1 MSRKTTTTGQA
12 RFAGANWDS
21 DNMTVRLRSNGDRVK
36 RKVLTRGVTCITLN
50 EGTFRDIMHY
60 LRFGNEVRLMFPGML
75 DAIRLFPC
83 MDQKRE
89 KMSVIA
95 QTMGDFREVLAD
107 KKVRLVH
114 KGKEVSRKYLGEMEK
129 HAREMRLGQYA
140 RAVERAYVTPDT
152 VVECPKCGFEFRVG
166 RPNKE

>member
-1 MSRKTTTTGQA
+1 MKKPTTTERP
-12 RFAGANWDS
+12 RFAGANWD
-21 DNMTVRLRSNGDRVK
+21 DDGMTVRLSGGGEKVR
-36 RKVLTRGVTCITLN
+36 RKVLTNGVTLIPVDRATAN
-50 EGTFRDIMHY
+50 DIIHH
-60 LRFGNEVRLMFPGML
+60 LRFGNEVRLIFPEME

-89 KMSVIA
+89 RMSVIA

-140 RAVERAYVTPDT
+140 RAVERAHVTPDT